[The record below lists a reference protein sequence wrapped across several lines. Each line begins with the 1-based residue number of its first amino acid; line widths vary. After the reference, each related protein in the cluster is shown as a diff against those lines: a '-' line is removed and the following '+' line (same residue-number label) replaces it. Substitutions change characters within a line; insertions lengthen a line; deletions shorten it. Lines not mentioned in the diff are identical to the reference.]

1 MSSSP
6 KAPSSPKGQGPII
19 AAQNLLNLSTLTH
32 HSTVITHLTLN
43 QVIDISGARIVNQQ
57 GQTAEGNEVTHTTF
71 QTLPHEENQDV
82 DITQDLV
89 QIVESYYNDV
99 TDMSGSTVQV
109 LNQIKS
115 YAEQIKCTNFQGK
128 GTIDDYTELF
138 TAASKIATDS
148 KQMTLSVDLSGFSEF
163 GQAADDLSK
172 LFTSFIIKLQSVN
185 IINDLSFLQSI
196 ASALSKIVNLANV
209 FGKFKETIM
218 ATSSIEIPQSAHD
231 ATVIVQGVLSEVNCA
246 MNYITHFVDPSVAAS
261 DKANLSSVEQN
272 IIKKAVQ
279 TIESWNIL
287 CEQDVTVAMAN
298 SPDVIAV
305 KNASASFISKTATLV
320 SNTSTLRGKL
330 SLLNLLN

>member
-71 QTLPHEENQDV
+71 QTLPHEENQAV
-82 DITQDLV
+82 DITPDLV
-89 QIVESYYNDV
+89 HIVESYYNDV